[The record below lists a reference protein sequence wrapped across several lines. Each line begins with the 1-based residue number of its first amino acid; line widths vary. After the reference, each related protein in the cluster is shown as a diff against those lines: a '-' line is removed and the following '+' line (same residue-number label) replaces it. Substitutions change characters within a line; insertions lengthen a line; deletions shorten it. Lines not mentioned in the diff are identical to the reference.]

1 MTSIKLFMITYFI
14 FILICLITWHN
25 NYINNII
32 PQFISLSFDINA
44 TINFDSTM
52 LNSLNMLMKKYF
64 NEPSLITKLVGDIP
78 NNPNF
83 TKLDFNDKNIYKIS
97 EKNFLEKQI
106 NQNNF
111 LKDNQYLIITNENK
125 TFIFIFEFF
134 KKFVDNE
141 ESININLYSIP
152 VDNFLINYKYQ
163 YDLNKSLFNFCWNIY
178 DKNEKIIKYTISN
191 DKKYLLILYKIIENG
206 NKIKYKLRY
215 FYNITCLNK
224 NYDDI
229 NLDGNTKINSI
240 TVRKDFIIYS
250 RDIDYY
256 DFNYI
261 IKVNNNWKKF
271 NYRKINREE
280 EFIHHINDIQFLKN
294 EILCK
299 IYTTNK
305 KKDIF
310 INIDI
315 LKFNRN
321 FTDIEKILNI
331 YQFKIPQI
339 TYENNDLYYLQK
351 NKKFLKQIYKSISV
365 SNIDSNTIIFKSGLD
380 NDLYYIEYK
389 NDKNINKY
397 KLCENIENIKSL
409 NSDSNFNYLIIE
421 NKENILNLLKIN
433 DNLEKSK
440 QILLNSVPKRLR
452 NKKFL
457 SFYFDN
463 FKDKLILLILLE
475 GGILLSVN
483 FKFNNQNYTL
493 FDKSFISFKGF
504 NVQNIFILVNFI
516 LLGGLILD
524 DRINN
529 IYNFLNNN
537 GNNNENEN
545 LNEEH
550 NNNNIINNN
559 ENEQIYNNG
568 EQNNQSNNNNIF
580 EDLLEYYPSL

>member
-14 FILICLITWHN
+14 FILISLLTWHN
-25 NYINNII
+25 SNINNII
-32 PQFISLSFDINA
+32 PQFISLSFDLNA

-52 LNSLNMLMKKYF
+52 LNSLNILMKKYF

-78 NNPNF
+78 NNKNL
-83 TKLDFNDKNIYKIS
+83 TNYDFKEKNIYKIS
-97 EKNFLEKQI
+97 EKNFLEKKI

-111 LKDNQYLIITNENK
+111 VNDNKYLIIPNENK
-125 TFIFIFEFF
+125 TFMNIFEFS
-134 KKFVDNE
+134 KKFIENE
-141 ESININLYSIP
+141 ESINLNLYSIP
-152 VDNFLINYKYQ
+152 IDNFLIDYKYQ
-163 YDLNKSLFNFCWNIY
+163 YDLNKSIFNFCWNIY

-191 DKKYLLILYKIIENG
+191 DKKYLLILYKIIKNG

-229 NLDGNTKINSI
+229 ILDGNTKINSLS
-240 TVRKDFIIYS
+240 VREDFIIYS
-250 RDIDYY
+250 RDLDYY

-261 IKVNNNWKKF
+261 IKINNNWKKF
-271 NYRKINREE
+271 NYRKINRKE
-280 EFIHHINDIQFLKN
+280 EFIHHINDIQFLKK

-305 KKDIF
+305 NNEIF

-315 LKFNRN
+315 LKFNKN
-321 FTDIEKILNI
+321 FTNIEKIINI

-339 TYENNDLYYLQK
+339 SYEKNDLYYLKK
-351 NKKFLKQIYKSISV
+351 NKKYLKKIYKSISV
-365 SNIDSNTIIFKSGLD
+365 SNIDSNSIIIKLEMF

-389 NDKNINKY
+389 NDEIINKF

-433 DNLEKSK
+433 DNLEQSK
-440 QILLNSVPKRLR
+440 QILLNSVPKRLK

-463 FKDKLILLILLE
+463 FNDKLILLILLE

-483 FKFNNQNYTL
+483 FKFDNQNFTL
-493 FDKSFISFKGF
+493 FNKSFISFKGF
-504 NVQNIFILVNFI
+504 NVQNLFILVNFLI
-516 LLGGLILD
+516 LGGLILD
-524 DRINN
+524 DNINN
-529 IYNFLNNN
+529 IYNFLN

-545 LNEEH
+545 LNEANN
-550 NNNNIINNN
+550 NNNNIINNH
-559 ENEQIYNNG
+559 ENEQIYNND
-568 EQNNQSNNNNIF
+568 EQNNQTNNNIF
-580 EDLLEYYPSL
+580 EDFLEYYPSL

>member
-1 MTSIKLFMITYFI
+1 MTSIQLFMITHFI

-25 NYINNII
+25 NYKDNII
-32 PQFISLSFDINA
+32 PQFISLSFDKNA

-52 LNSLNMLMKKYF
+52 LNSLNKLIKKYF

-83 TKLDFNDKNIYKIS
+83 TNLDFNDKNIYKFS
-97 EKNFLEKQI
+97 EKKFLEKKI

-111 LKDNQYLIITNENK
+111 IKDNQYIIIPNENK
-125 TFIFIFEFF
+125 TYIYIFEFS
-134 KKFVDNE
+134 KKFIDNE
-141 ESININLYSIP
+141 ESSNINLYSISI
-152 VDNFLINYKYQ
+152 DNFLINYKYQ
-163 YDLNKSLFNFCWNIY
+163 YDLNKSLFNYCWNIY

-215 FYNITCLNK
+215 FHSINCLNK

-229 NLDGNTKINSI
+229 ILDGNSKINSI
-240 TVRKDFIIYS
+240 TVKKNFIIYS

-261 IKVNNNWKKF
+261 IKFNNNWKKF

-294 EILCK
+294 ETLCK

-305 KKDIF
+305 KNDIF
-310 INIDI
+310 MNIDI
-315 LKFNRN
+315 LNFNKN

-339 TYENNDLYYLQK
+339 SYENNDLYYLQK
-351 NKKFLKQIYKSISV
+351 NKEFLKKIYKSISL
-365 SNIDSNTIIFKSGLD
+365 SNINSNSIIFKSGLE

-397 KLCENIENIKSL
+397 KLCENIKNIKSL
-409 NSDSNFNYLIIE
+409 HSDSNFNYLIIE
-421 NKENILNLLKIN
+421 NNDNILNFLKIN

-440 QILLNSVPKRLR
+440 EILLNSVPKKLR

-463 FKDKLILLILLE
+463 FKDKLILLILFE

-493 FDKSFISFKGF
+493 FDKSFISIKGF

-559 ENEQIYNNG
+559 ENEQIFNNS

-580 EDLLEYYPSL
+580 EDLLEYIPTL

>member
-78 NNPNF
+78 NNKNL
-83 TKLDFNDKNIYKIS
+83 KKYDFKEKNIYKIS
-97 EKNFLEKQI
+97 EKNFLEKKI

-111 LKDNQYLIITNENK
+111 IDDNKYLIIPNENK
-125 TFIFIFEFF
+125 TFMNIFEFSKIF
-134 KKFVDNE
+134 IENE

-152 VDNFLINYKYQ
+152 IDNFLINYKYIF
-163 YDLNKSLFNFCWNIY
+163 DLNKSIFNFCWNIY
-178 DKNEKIIKYTISN
+178 DKNEKIKKYTISN
-191 DKKYLLILYKIIENG
+191 DKKYLLILYKIIKNG

-229 NLDGNTKINSI
+229 ILDGNTKINSLS
-240 TVRKDFIIYS
+240 VREDFIIYS
-250 RDIDYY
+250 RDLDYY

-261 IKVNNNWKKF
+261 IKINNNWKKF
-271 NYRKINREE
+271 NYRKINRKE
-280 EFIHHINDIQFLKN
+280 EFIHHINDIQFLKK
-294 EILCK
+294 EILNK
-299 IYTTNK
+299 IYNTNK
-305 KKDIF
+305 NNEIF

-315 LKFNRN
+315 LKFNKN
-321 FTDIEKILNI
+321 FKNIEKIINI
-331 YQFKIPQI
+331 YKFKIPQI
-339 TYENNDLYYLQK
+339 SYEKNDLYYLKK
-351 NKKFLKQIYKSISV
+351 NKKYLKKIYKSISV
-365 SNIDSNTIIFKSGLD
+365 SNIDSNSIIIKLEIF
-380 NDLYYIEYK
+380 NNLYYIENK
-389 NDKNINKY
+389 NDEIINKF

-421 NKENILNLLKIN
+421 NKENILNILKIN
-433 DNLEKSK
+433 DNLEQSK

-483 FKFNNQNYTL
+483 FKFDNQNFTL
-493 FDKSFISFKGF
+493 FNKSFISFKGF
-504 NVQNIFILVNFI
+504 NVQNLFILVNFLI
-516 LLGGLILD
+516 LGGLILD
-524 DRINN
+524 DNINN
-529 IYNFLNNN
+529 IYNFLN

-545 LNEEH
+545 LNEANN
-550 NNNNIINNN
+550 NNNNIINNH
-559 ENEQIYNNG
+559 ENEQIYNND
-568 EQNNQSNNNNIF
+568 EQNNQTNNNIF
-580 EDLLEYYPSL
+580 EDFLEYYPSL